1 MNRIL
6 IVLVSLLTL
15 LTLAAVA
22 CGDSEVAEEPTQTP
36 PSTSA
41 APAAAEEKSEQPAAK
56 AEPEGTPVNLEQQ
69 PSQFTEPLPTG
80 TFRRLWSDP
89 PTLDPH
95 LTGDTTSAGVV
106 AEVFSGLVTLDTDL
120 KLVPDIA
127 ESWTIEDGTVYT
139 FKLRANAKFHNGK
152 PVTAQDFKW
161 SLERAAAPDT
171 ASPVADTYLNDI
183 LGAEKY
189 FDGEADEIVGLKVID
204 DHTLEITTD
213 APKAYFLAKLTYPT
227 ANVLDREV
235 VEAGGR
241 SWWIDNPVGTG
252 PFKLSE
258 YRIGERIVLERNED
272 YYRDLAG
279 VETIVMNLAGGQAM
293 AMYENDEIEIT
304 GVGLYDLERVLDPN
318 EPLNKELVVA
328 PPGFSVSYIGF
339 NASMAPFD
347 DVKFRQA
354 LNHAVDKQLIATGVL
369 SELVEPAYS
378 ILPPGFP
385 GYTENIVGLQFDP
398 DLARKLLSESKY
410 PDAES
415 RPRIVVTV
423 PGTGGT
429 IGLDLEVVLEMWKQE
444 LGVEVEIQQVE
455 WATYLED
462 LDAKKFQAYA
472 GLGWEADYPDP
483 QDFLDI
489 LFHSESS
496 INHGDFK
503 NAEIDAILE
512 EARVESDI
520 NKRIALYH
528 QAEQMIVDAGS
539 LGAHV
544 VHGRP
549 LRPRQGL
556 RRRLR
561 DDADDRAEAEADQAH
576 RRRIAAG
583 RMMDAEGASKW
594 WGSLRSFMRGLVRD
608 GNTYRRGSREVAG

>member
-398 DLARKLLSESKY
+398 ELARKLLSESKY

-528 QAEQMIVDAGS
+528 QAEQMIVDAAPWVPMWFTGDRYA
-539 LGAHV
+539 LVKDYVEGYV
-544 VHGRP
+544 MTPMIVP
-549 LRPRQGL
+549 KLRQI
-556 RRRLR
+556 RLT
-561 DDADDRAEAEADQAH
+561 DEE
-576 RRRIAAG
+576 
-583 RMMDAEGASKW
+583 
-594 WGSLRSFMRGLVRD
+594 
-608 GNTYRRGSREVAG
+608 

>member
-6 IVLVSLLTL
+6 IVLVSLLTA

-22 CGDSEVAEEPTQTP
+22 CGDSQEAEEPTQTP
-36 PSTSA
+36 PSSA
-41 APAAAEEKSEQPAAK
+41 AAVAAPVEETKSEQPEEK
-56 AEPEGTPVNLEQQ
+56 AVPEGTPVNLEQQ

-106 AEVFSGLVTLDTDL
+106 TEVFSGLVTLDTDL

-127 ESWTIEDGTVYT
+127 ESWTIEGGTVYT
-139 FKLRANAKFHNGK
+139 FKLRPNAKFHNGK
-152 PVTAQDFKW
+152 PVTAHDFKW

-183 LGAEKY
+183 VGAEAY
-189 FDGEADEIVGLKVID
+189 FEGEADEIVGIKVID

-213 APKAYFLAKLTYPT
+213 AAKAYFLAKLTYPT

-272 YYRDLAG
+272 YYREPAG
-279 VETIVMNLAGGQAM
+279 VETVVMNLAGGQAM

-354 LNHAVDKQLIATGVL
+354 LNHAVDKELIATGVL

-398 DLARKLLSESKY
+398 ELARKLLSESKY

-503 NAEIDAILE
+503 DAAIDAVLE
-512 EARVESDI
+512 EARTEADI
-520 NKRIALYH
+520 QKRIALYH
-528 QAEQMIVDAGS
+528 QAEQMIVDAAPWVPMWFTGDRYA
-539 LGAHV
+539 LVKDYVEGYV
-544 VHGRP
+544 MTPMIVP
-549 LRPRQGL
+549 KLRQI
-556 RRRLR
+556 RLT
-561 DDADDRAEAEADQAH
+561 
-576 RRRIAAG
+576 
-583 RMMDAEGASKW
+583 
-594 WGSLRSFMRGLVRD
+594 D
-608 GNTYRRGSREVAG
+608 G

>member
-503 NAEIDAILE
+503 NAEIDAVLE
-512 EARVESDI
+512 EARIEADI

-528 QAEQMIVDAGS
+528 QAEQMIVDAAPWVPMWFTGDRYA
-539 LGAHV
+539 LIKDYVEGYV
-544 VHGRP
+544 MTPMIVP
-549 LRPRQGL
+549 KLRQI
-556 RRRLR
+556 RLT
-561 DDADDRAEAEADQAH
+561 DEE
-576 RRRIAAG
+576 
-583 RMMDAEGASKW
+583 
-594 WGSLRSFMRGLVRD
+594 
-608 GNTYRRGSREVAG
+608 

>member
-503 NAEIDAILE
+503 NAEIDAVLE
-512 EARVESDI
+512 EARVEADI

-528 QAEQMIVDAGS
+528 QAEQMIVDAAPWVPMWFTGDRYA
-539 LGAHV
+539 LVKDYVEGYV
-544 VHGRP
+544 MTPMIVP
-549 LRPRQGL
+549 KLRQI
-556 RRRLR
+556 RLT
-561 DDADDRAEAEADQAH
+561 DEE
-576 RRRIAAG
+576 
-583 RMMDAEGASKW
+583 
-594 WGSLRSFMRGLVRD
+594 
-608 GNTYRRGSREVAG
+608 

>member
-41 APAAAEEKSEQPAAK
+41 APAAAEEKTEQPAAK

-398 DLARKLLSESKY
+398 ELARKLLSESKY

-528 QAEQMIVDAGS
+528 QAEQMIVDAAPWVPMWFTGDRYA
-539 LGAHV
+539 LVKDYVEGYV
-544 VHGRP
+544 MTPMIVP
-549 LRPRQGL
+549 KLRQI
-556 RRRLR
+556 RLT
-561 DDADDRAEAEADQAH
+561 DEE
-576 RRRIAAG
+576 
-583 RMMDAEGASKW
+583 
-594 WGSLRSFMRGLVRD
+594 
-608 GNTYRRGSREVAG
+608 

>member
-503 NAEIDAILE
+503 NAEIDAVLE
-512 EARVESDI
+512 EARVEADI

-528 QAEQMIVDAGS
+528 QAEQMIVDAAPWVPMWFTGDRYA
-539 LGAHV
+539 LIKDYVEGYV
-544 VHGRP
+544 MTPMIVP
-549 LRPRQGL
+549 KLRQI
-556 RRRLR
+556 RLT
-561 DDADDRAEAEADQAH
+561 DEE
-576 RRRIAAG
+576 
-583 RMMDAEGASKW
+583 
-594 WGSLRSFMRGLVRD
+594 
-608 GNTYRRGSREVAG
+608 

>member
-6 IVLVSLLTL
+6 IVLVSLLAV
-15 LTLAAVA
+15 LTLGAVA
-22 CGDSEVAEEPTQTP
+22 CGGTQEAEEPTQTP
-36 PSTSA
+36 PSSA
-41 APAAAEEKSEQPAAK
+41 AAVAAPVEETKSDQPEEKAA
-56 AEPEGTPVNLEQQ
+56 PEGTPVNLEQQ

-95 LTGDTTSAGVV
+95 LTGDTTSAGIVT
-106 AEVFSGLVTLDTDL
+106 EVFSGLVTLDTDL

-127 ESWTIEDGTVYT
+127 ESWTIEGGTVYT
-139 FKLRANAKFHNGK
+139 FKLRPNAKFHNGK
-152 PVTAQDFKW
+152 PVTAHDFKW
-161 SLERAAAPDT
+161 SLERAAAPET

-189 FDGEADEIVGLKVID
+189 FEGEADEIVGIKVID

-213 APKAYFLAKLTYPT
+213 AAKAYFLAKLTYPT

-258 YRIGERIVLERNED
+258 YRIGERIVLERNEE
-272 YYRDLAG
+272 YYREPAG
-279 VETIVMNLAGGQAM
+279 VEAVVMNLAGGQAM

-354 LNHAVDKQLIATGVL
+354 LNHAVDKELIATGVL

-385 GYTENIVGLQFDP
+385 GYTENIVGLQHDP
-398 DLARKLLSESKY
+398 ELARKLLSESKY

-512 EARVESDI
+512 EARTEADI
-520 NKRIALYH
+520 QRRIDLYH
-528 QAEQMIVDAGS
+528 QAEQMIVDAAPWVPMWFTGDRYA
-539 LGAHV
+539 LVKDYVEGYV
-544 VHGRP
+544 MTPMIVP
-549 LRPRQGL
+549 KLRQI
-556 RRRLR
+556 RLT
-561 DDADDRAEAEADQAH
+561 D
-576 RRRIAAG
+576 
-583 RMMDAEGASKW
+583 S
-594 WGSLRSFMRGLVRD
+594 
-608 GNTYRRGSREVAG
+608 

>member
-398 DLARKLLSESKY
+398 ELARKLLSESKY

-503 NAEIDAILE
+503 NAEIDAVLE
-512 EARVESDI
+512 EARVEADI

-528 QAEQMIVDAGS
+528 QAEQMIVDAAPWVPMWFTGDRYA
-539 LGAHV
+539 LVKDYVDGYV
-544 VHGRP
+544 MTPMIVP
-549 LRPRQGL
+549 KLRQI
-556 RRRLR
+556 RLT
-561 DDADDRAEAEADQAH
+561 DEE
-576 RRRIAAG
+576 
-583 RMMDAEGASKW
+583 
-594 WGSLRSFMRGLVRD
+594 
-608 GNTYRRGSREVAG
+608 

>member
-398 DLARKLLSESKY
+398 ELARKLLSESKY

-512 EARVESDI
+512 EARVEADI

-528 QAEQMIVDAGS
+528 QAEQMIVDAAPWVPMWFTGDRYA
-539 LGAHV
+539 LVKDYVEGYV
-544 VHGRP
+544 MTPMIVP
-549 LRPRQGL
+549 KLRQI
-556 RRRLR
+556 RLT
-561 DDADDRAEAEADQAH
+561 DEE
-576 RRRIAAG
+576 
-583 RMMDAEGASKW
+583 
-594 WGSLRSFMRGLVRD
+594 
-608 GNTYRRGSREVAG
+608 

>member
-398 DLARKLLSESKY
+398 ELARKLLSESKY

-528 QAEQMIVDAGS
+528 QAEQMIVDQAPWVPMWFTGDRYA
-539 LGAHV
+539 LVKDYVEGYV
-544 VHGRP
+544 MTPMIVP
-549 LRPRQGL
+549 KLRQI
-556 RRRLR
+556 RLT
-561 DDADDRAEAEADQAH
+561 DEE
-576 RRRIAAG
+576 
-583 RMMDAEGASKW
+583 
-594 WGSLRSFMRGLVRD
+594 
-608 GNTYRRGSREVAG
+608 

>member
-503 NAEIDAILE
+503 NAEIDAVLE
-512 EARVESDI
+512 EARVEADI

-528 QAEQMIVDAGS
+528 QAEQMIVDAAPWVPMWFTGDRYA
-539 LGAHV
+539 LVKDYVDGYV
-544 VHGRP
+544 MTPMIVP
-549 LRPRQGL
+549 KLRQI
-556 RRRLR
+556 RLT
-561 DDADDRAEAEADQAH
+561 DEE
-576 RRRIAAG
+576 
-583 RMMDAEGASKW
+583 
-594 WGSLRSFMRGLVRD
+594 
-608 GNTYRRGSREVAG
+608 